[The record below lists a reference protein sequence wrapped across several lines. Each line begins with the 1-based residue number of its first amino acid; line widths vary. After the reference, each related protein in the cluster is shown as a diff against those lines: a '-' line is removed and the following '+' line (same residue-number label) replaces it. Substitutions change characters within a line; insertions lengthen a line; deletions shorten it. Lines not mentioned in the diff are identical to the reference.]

1 MGAEILCGAAKK
13 VLEIIK
19 MDKQYGIIGIL
30 GQCLVGF

>member
-1 MGAEILCGAAKK
+1 MWSNKK

-30 GQCLVGF
+30 GPCLVGF